1 MKVVGGLMQMLG
13 VGVLFRRPAIVMAVA
28 VAAHCRGRRFMVEDC
43 MRVTAGRSMRGYVAE
58 GREQQ
63 GQRHRQG
70 DDEGKMPAVLSV

>member
-1 MKVVGGLMQMLG
+1 
-13 VGVLFRRPAIVMAVA
+13 
-28 VAAHCRGRRFMVEDC
+28 
-43 MRVTAGRSMRGYVAE
+43 MRGYVAE